1 MANDG
6 DEKKRISKGKVIAI
20 VVVVIIILAAIS
32 QCAGNGAKSE
42 TSQTSATTQEQNT
55 EQQKVE
61 EPSWDAKE
69 GLFGRTIENAWDVAE
84 ANGYT
89 PTFVTSGS
97 AAQAFPEENRH
108 SSTAKTWRVGVVK
121 DVDEKSK
128 TVTCVTYNDD
138 QFVEKFTAE
147 AKVD

>member
-84 ANGYT
+84 AKGYT

-97 AAQAFPEENRH
+97 AAQAFP
-108 SSTAKTWRVGVVK
+108 
-121 DVDEKSK
+121 
-128 TVTCVTYNDD
+128 
-138 QFVEKFTAE
+138 
-147 AKVD
+147 